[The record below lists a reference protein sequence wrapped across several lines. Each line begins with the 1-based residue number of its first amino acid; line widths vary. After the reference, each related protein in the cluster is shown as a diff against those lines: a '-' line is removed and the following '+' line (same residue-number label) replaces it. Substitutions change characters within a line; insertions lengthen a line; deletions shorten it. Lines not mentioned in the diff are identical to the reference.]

1 MWITT
6 KITKSMAILESRMVK
21 KCVHTIYFTKQNPF
35 QPFCIYLVVSDLPI
49 LDTLYGFQILK
60 QHSVKTTGFMKKLLI
75 TKSLENMTVVT

>member
-6 KITKSMAILESRMVK
+6 KITKSIAILESRMVK

-35 QPFCIYLVVSDLPI
+35 QPFRIYLVVSDLPI
-49 LDTLYGFQILK
+49 LDTYGFQILK
-60 QHSVKTTGFMKKLLI
+60 QRCVKTIGFMKKLLI